1 MTEEPLHI
9 DPDKLLEANRDYISR
24 IEKTGVQV
32 VYDAALD
39 TLFIEFGGPKKAL
52 SEHLADNIMLRI
64 NPKSLEIVGCEIL
77 DFFSD
82 FLPNHRLV
90 ANWVAELG
98 LEKGKDSS
106 HSLIEGQA
114 TSIGE
119 LVMSATSALA
129 SR

>member
-9 DPDKLLEANRDYISR
+9 DPDRFLEANRDYISR

-39 TLFIEFGGPKKAL
+39 TLFIEFGGPRQAL

-64 NPKSLEIVGCEIL
+64 DPKSLEIVGCEIL

-90 ANWVAELG
+90 ANLVAEFG
-98 LEKGKDSS
+98 LQKGKDSS
-106 HSLIEGQA
+106 HSLIDGQA
-114 TSIGE
+114 TGIGE
-119 LVMSATSALA
+119 LVMSATSVFP